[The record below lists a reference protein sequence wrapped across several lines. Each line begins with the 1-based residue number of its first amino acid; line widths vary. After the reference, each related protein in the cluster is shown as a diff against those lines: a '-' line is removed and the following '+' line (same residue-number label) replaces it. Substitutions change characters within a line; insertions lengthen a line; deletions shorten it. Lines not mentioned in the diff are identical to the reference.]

1 MTSFRLAQATRP
13 DLFLSICEEI
23 RPPCDLTDS
32 CTPMDFP
39 PAAWSRVELAEGSLL
54 Q

>member
-1 MTSFRLAQATRP
+1 MTSFRLAQATQP
-13 DLFLSICEEI
+13 DLFLSI
-23 RPPCDLTDS
+23 CDLTDS

-39 PAAWSRVELAEGSLL
+39 AVWSRVELAEGSLM